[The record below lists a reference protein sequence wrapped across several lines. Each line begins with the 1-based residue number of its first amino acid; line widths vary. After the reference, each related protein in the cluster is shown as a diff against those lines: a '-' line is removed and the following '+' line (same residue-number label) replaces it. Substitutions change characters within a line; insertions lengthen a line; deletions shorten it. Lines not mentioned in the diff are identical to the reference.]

1 LASALAPYVADA
13 LRAGWLLD
21 TVAQPDAEQ
30 DLSLEEFQELQYA
43 GNGDIVSLT
52 ESRPSPPQGTSHAS
66 AILSIL
72 SEPVATTPPKAQ
84 RPSKDAWVE
93 SPNEMETSFGHGSRS
108 SPDTPSH
115 AKALDQWAEEVA
127 AEDEDVGG
135 TESKARMSAQ
145 IERLTDALVRASQKS
160 NVKEKLLTETSAKLR
175 AVQESS
181 ERWKE
186 ELKDKSKSLS
196 QAEKLVSK
204 RSEQCRQLYEIVT
217 ALEQRLADQQSN
229 FAKMKDQRRDEED
242 YSEMGVQTEEWFGNE
257 SAAAVGAELA
267 AERRSRAAEK
277 AALEARI
284 QRLELS
290 VLSTQSSTNHVHLA
304 LFSDIR
310 GRLLRELSY
319 RIPNSEELHAMTNEI
334 EKHLGEF
341 GGQE

>member
-1 LASALAPYVADA
+1 
-13 LRAGWLLD
+13 
-21 TVAQPDAEQ
+21 
-30 DLSLEEFQELQYA
+30 
-43 GNGDIVSLT
+43 
-52 ESRPSPPQGTSHAS
+52 
-66 AILSIL
+66 
-72 SEPVATTPPKAQ
+72 
-84 RPSKDAWVE
+84 
-93 SPNEMETSFGHGSRS
+93 METSFGHGSRS